1 MYSIITVSFRF
12 FAVKFVQNNISLQ
25 WKLKMCTV
33 KADKSLNPHSTCQ
46 CHFVSDCHITD
57 WLLLYL
63 LNLWLTEMF
72 DAVCWCTVVTRRHS
86 SALCYCTMFVVLLWM
101 CQSVCSS
108 YCRQLNA
115 VSFSTALH
123 AALYR
128 SIYSL
133 LTWSSLGTLQEFLGA
148 FAKFRTAT
156 VSFVMSDGP
165 SVRLHGTTLL
175 RLHEI
180 LYLNICSVHEVRR
193 LIVDRNRLLL

>member
-1 MYSIITVSFRF
+1 MEVNIFHWKIGQKSEPPTV
-12 FAVKFVQNNISLQ
+12 
-25 WKLKMCTV
+25 
-33 KADKSLNPHSTCQ
+33 P
-46 CHFVSDCHITD
+46 VSVHVVYDCHVTD

-72 DAVCWCTVVTRRHS
+72 VVVCWCTVVTWRNS
-86 SALCYCTMFVVLLWM
+86 SALCYCTVFSVLLWM
-101 CQSVCSS
+101 WQSVCSS

-133 LTWSSLGTLQEFLGA
+133 LTWSSLGTLQGFLGA
-148 FAKFRTAT
+148 FAKFRTVT

-175 RLHEI
+175 RLHGLSWI
-180 LYLNICSVHEVRR
+180 LIFE
-193 LIVDRNRLLL
+193 